1 MIGMG
6 GYFGIELK
14 EGKEYHTGAVKL
26 NTGRNCLAYI
36 LSLKQYNKVYLP
48 FYSCDALYIVIEKLN
63 INCAFYHVDA
73 NLEPY
78 FDFSSIKTDEL
89 FLYINYFGLKDEY
102 ISILKK
108 KCKNLLIDNAQA
120 FFSMPQYQIDT
131 FYSPRKFFGLPDG
144 AYLYTN
150 TLLDIT
156 IDQDIS
162 YQRFNHLLQRID
174 LDAEAGYKNFQEN
187 ERLLASKPI
196 LQMSVLTNSILK
208 SIDYAH
214 VSSKRIENYKYIEK
228 HLNNSNILNLKLL
241 EGQVPLVYPFYSN
254 AANLRTKLIKNK
266 IFTAQYWPNVLELVE
281 KDTLEYK
288 LVTQTVHLPIDQR
301 YSTSD
306 LDYILDIIKS

>member
-1 MIGMG
+1 
-6 GYFGIELK
+6 
-14 EGKEYHTGAVKL
+14 
-26 NTGRNCLAYI
+26 
-36 LSLKQYNKVYLP
+36 
-48 FYSCDALYIVIEKLN
+48 
-63 INCAFYHVDA
+63 
-73 NLEPY
+73 
-78 FDFSSIKTDEL
+78 
-89 FLYINYFGLKDEY
+89 
-102 ISILKK
+102 
-108 KCKNLLIDNAQA
+108 
-120 FFSMPQYQIDT
+120 MPQYQIDT